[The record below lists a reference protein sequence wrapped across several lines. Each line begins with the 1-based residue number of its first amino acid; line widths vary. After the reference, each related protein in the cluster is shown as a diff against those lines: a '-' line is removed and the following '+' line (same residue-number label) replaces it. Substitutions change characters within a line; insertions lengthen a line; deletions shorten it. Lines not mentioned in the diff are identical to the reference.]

1 MPEKK
6 LEMIFKNQLGRTTKI
21 SVDNARDDLTELEVQ
36 TAMQTIIDKNV
47 FETSSGE
54 LVAIDSAR
62 IVATDVQEIIA

>member
-6 LEMIFKNQLGRTTKI
+6 LEMIFKNQLGRTAKI